1 MSIKLASFALLVIT
15 FITFSF
21 KKPIKPKVLVMTKTA
36 GFYHASIPKGV
47 AAIQKLGADNG
58 FDVEVTKDSSL
69 FTDKYLKKFAAIIFL
84 STTGTLFNDDQKA
97 AVQKYIHNGG
107 GFVGIHA
114 ATDTEYG
121 WPWYNKMV
129 GAWFASHP
137 KQQVAKLL
145 VKNKEH
151 LSTQHLPEVWERKD
165 EWYNFKNINP
175 DLVTLI
181 TIDEKSY
188 EGGKNG
194 DFHPMAWYHN
204 FEGGRVFYTGLGH
217 TDESYSE
224 PLFLQHVL
232 GGIQYAMG
240 GKAKTGKK

>member
-1 MSIKLASFALLVIT
+1 MSKKLAFLSIIVLAFAALSFVRSA
-15 FITFSF
+15 
-21 KKPIKPKVLVMTKTA
+21 KPRVLVMTKTV

-47 AAIQKLGADNG
+47 EAIQKLGADNG

-84 STTGTLFNDDQKA
+84 STTGTLFNEDQKA
-97 AVQKYIHNGG
+97 SFQKYIRNGG

-137 KQQVAKLL
+137 KQQVAKLI
-145 VKNKEH
+145 VQDKNH
-151 LSTQHLPEVWERKD
+151 LSTQHLPGIWERKD

-175 DLVTLI
+175 DVKTLI

-232 GGIQYAMG
+232 GGIQYALG
-240 GKAKTGKK
+240 GKQKTAKK

>member
-1 MSIKLASFALLVIT
+1 MSKKLAFFAFLILA
-15 FITFSF
+15 FIAISF
-21 KKPIKPKVLVMTKTA
+21 KKVAKPRVLVMTKTA

-47 AAIQKLGADNG
+47 EAIQKLGAENG
-58 FDVEVTKDSSL
+58 FDVEVTKDSSM
-69 FTDKYLKKFAAIIFL
+69 FTDKNLKKYAAIIFL
-84 STTGTLFNDDQKA
+84 STTGTLFNGDQKA
-97 AVQKYIHNGG
+97 AVQKYIRNGG

-114 ATDTEYG
+114 AADTEYG
-121 WPWYNKMV
+121 WPWYNKLV

-137 KQQVAKLL
+137 KQQVAKLI
-145 VKNKEH
+145 VKDKNH
-151 LSTQHLPEVWERKD
+151 PSTQHLPGIWERKD
-165 EWYNFKNINP
+165 EWYNFKDINP
-175 DLVTLI
+175 DVKTLI

-204 FEGGRVFYTGLGH
+204 FEGGRAFYTGLGH

-224 PLFLQHVL
+224 PLFLKHVL

-240 GKAKTGKK
+240 VKTKATKK

>member
-1 MSIKLASFALLVIT
+1 MAKKLTAFTLLIFVFAA
-15 FITFSF
+15 FSF
-21 KKPIKPKVLVMTKTA
+21 CTSAKPRVLVMTKTA

-47 AAIQKLGADNG
+47 EAIQKLGAENG
-58 FDVEVTKDSSL
+58 FDVDVTKDSSL
-69 FTDKYLKKFAAIIFL
+69 FTDQNLKKYAAIIFL

-97 AVQKYIHNGG
+97 AVQKYIRGGG

-114 ATDTEYG
+114 AADTEYG
-121 WPWYNKMV
+121 WPWYNKLV

-137 KQQVAKLL
+137 KQQVAQL
-145 VKNKEH
+145 VVKDRKH
-151 LSTQHLPEVWERKD
+151 LSTQHLPGIWERKD

-175 DLVTLI
+175 DVKTLI

-194 DFHPMAWYHN
+194 DFHPMAWCHN
-204 FEGGRVFYTGLGH
+204 FEGGRAFYTGLGH
-217 TDESYSE
+217 TDESFSE
-224 PLFLQHVL
+224 PLFLKHVL

-240 GKAKTGKK
+240 IKPKATKK

>member
-1 MSIKLASFALLVIT
+1 MSNKLAFSALLIIAFT
-15 FITFSF
+15 AISFIKSA
-21 KKPIKPKVLVMTKTA
+21 KPRVLVMTKTA
-36 GFYHASIPKGV
+36 GFYHASIPKGIE
-47 AAIQKLGADNG
+47 AIQKLGAENG
-58 FDVEVTKDSSL
+58 FDVEVTKDSAL
-69 FTDKYLKKFAAIIFL
+69 FTDKNLKKFAAVIFL
-84 STTGTLFNDDQKA
+84 NTTGTLFNDDQKA
-97 AVQKYIHNGG
+97 AFQKYIRSGG

-137 KQQVAKLL
+137 KQQVAKLE
-145 VKNKEH
+145 VKDKSH
-151 LSTQHLPEVWERKD
+151 PSTKHLPEVWERKD

-175 DLVTLI
+175 DVKNLI
-181 TIDEKSY
+181 VIDEKSY

-224 PLFLQHVL
+224 PLFLQHIL

-240 GKAKTGKK
+240 VKTRIAKK

>member
-1 MSIKLASFALLVIT
+1 MSNKLASFALLIIA
-15 FITFSF
+15 FIAFSF
-21 KKPIKPKVLVMTKTA
+21 NRSAKPKVLVMTKTT

-47 AAIQKLGADNG
+47 EAIQKLGAGNG
-58 FDVEVTKDSSL
+58 FEVEVTKDSSL
-69 FTDKYLKKFAAIIFL
+69 FTDKYLKKFSAIIFL

-97 AVQKYIHNGG
+97 AFQKYIRGGG
-107 GFVGIHA
+107 GFVGVHA

-137 KQQVAKLL
+137 KQQVAKLI
-145 VKNKEH
+145 VKVKEH
-151 LSTQHLPEVWERKD
+151 ASTRHLPGVWERKD

-175 DLVTLI
+175 DVKTLI

-224 PLFLQHVL
+224 PLFLQHLL

-240 GKAKTGKK
+240 KKATQK